1 MFEHLFE
8 VIIGYYGEETDYAM
22 HLVECLGAVN
32 RDLLA
37 RVFVVLYRR
46 AKLVDFVV
54 NAAEIGCVLCPL
66 LEISYN

>member
-1 MFEHLFE
+1 
-8 VIIGYYGEETDYAM
+8 M

-66 LEISYN
+66 LEISYD